1 VSAQAGQ
8 ILVHHHLLTVVVRSF
23 ANLGESPGEELGG
36 HPPQVKVHGGRCNK
50 ALTNRLPN
58 PKFFLIPL
66 ELFCPL
72 QIFLIAAGDAAG
84 VPIGPRESRRAPEGV
99 RCQLVPNLL
108 FGGLG
113 YEV

>member
-1 VSAQAGQ
+1 MAVMHQGYASSSRECPTAILAMIEQDGQ
-8 ILVHHHLLTVVVRSF
+8 DL
-23 ANLGESPGEELGG
+23 PG
-36 HPPQVKVHGGRCNK
+36 RRNK
-50 ALTNRLPN
+50 PLTNPLPN
-58 PKFFLIPL
+58 QKNFWFPL
-66 ELFCPL
+66 ELLRSL
-72 QIFLIAAGDAAG
+72 QIFLIAADDAAG